1 MSQLH
6 HRALLERDQQLQNLL
21 LQHYPGVILQSLSAH
36 PHHVN
41 YAPKCHISMAL
52 EHPRDSAIPWAA
64 CTSAWLLVKYNVIH
78 FLPVSCRIHRVFTA
92 RSATRRYGR
101 QKGLGHGSSGCFTLH
116 LCTETLQKEDA
127 RWFYRSFLL
136 LTGIGGA
143 N

>member
-1 MSQLH
+1 MGLGEGSMAQ
-6 HRALLERDQQLQNLL
+6 HRL
-21 LQHYPGVILQSLSAH
+21 GV
-36 PHHVN
+36 
-41 YAPKCHISMAL
+41 PKCHISMAL

-101 QKGLGHGSSGCFTLH
+101 QKGLGHGSSGCSTLH